1 MSGTIRE
8 AARSPPVVSDFLRPL
23 RSVLLA
29 VLRPDGTLMDAN
41 CGFRTLLPDDADPT
55 LPEVVRSIFLNP
67 RFEELAAGLQESG
80 DAEVY
85 TGLMTMGA
93 LDGDSATWKG
103 RVVSRDGCLLVV
115 CERDVDK
122 DRRVQ
127 QELLELTDEYAQKER
142 ELARAHRQLAEYA
155 ERLKE
160 LSLTDALTGLPNRRH
175 FDAIMR
181 HNLELAVRD
190 DQPLSVLMIDLDHF
204 KWVNDTYGHQHGD
217 AVLRAVADSLS
228 DWARDADLVAR
239 WGGEEFVVLAPST
252 DGESATTLGE
262 RLRRAVEAICLD
274 DGPGATITVGVAARR
289 GNESADALLGRA
301 DRALYQGKASGRNRV
316 VLAAPE
322 ENRC

>member
-8 AARSPPVVSDFLRPL
+8 AARSHPVVPDFLRPL

-29 VLRPDGTLMDAN
+29 VLRPDGNLMEAN
-41 CGFRTLLPDDADPT
+41 CGFRTLLPDDADRI
-55 LPEVVRSIFLNP
+55 LPEAVRSIFLNP
-67 RFEELAAGLQESG
+67 RFEELAAGVQESG

-85 TGLMTMGA
+85 TGLMTIGA
-93 LDGDSATWKG
+93 LDGDSATWEG
-103 RVVSRDGCLLVV
+103 RVLSRDGCLFVV

-127 QELLELTDEYAQKER
+127 QELLELIDEYAQKER

-155 ERLKE
+155 ERLEE
-160 LSLTDALTGLPNRRH
+160 LSLTDALTGLPNRRQ

-181 HNLELAVRD
+181 HDFESAVRD

-217 AVLRAVADSLS
+217 AVLRTVAATLS
-228 DWARDADLVAR
+228 EWARDADLVAR

-252 DGESATTLGE
+252 DGEGATALGE
-262 RLRRAVEAICLD
+262 RLRRAIEAIRLD
-274 DGPGATITVGVAARR
+274 DGPGATATIGVAARR
-289 GNESADALLGRA
+289 DNESADALFGRA
-301 DRALYQGKASGRNRV
+301 DRALYQGKAIGRNRV
-316 VLAAPE
+316 VLAATDE
-322 ENRC
+322 